1 MATYGGSSSSNP
13 TRMVTF
19 ITSDGEEVKVP
30 VAIAMEFKTMIEFL
44 EGDLDRPEVENA
56 PFPLSNVDSQ
66 TLRQIVILTEARLR
80 FRLQYEALE
89 KERLVELPSKYE
101 ALEIERVLLPSK
113 YQALEIAR
121 EFELPSK
128 YLAFEKERQK
138 FETEF
143 FGRQSDEAIVKLVKA
158 ADFLEIKELL
168 DSVMPSFRKRFGL
181 GDDKGVDFVYSAEA
195 EEIFRRRAAPASVGA
210 ST

>member
-19 ITSDGEEVKVP
+19 KTSDGKEVKVP
-30 VAIAMEFKTMIEFL
+30 VAIAMESKTLREVFD
-44 EGDLDRPEVENA
+44 GDLDRPEVENA

-66 TLRQIVILTEARLR
+66 TLRLIVGFTRVTLQ
-80 FRLQYEALE
+80 FRSKYEAFE

-121 EFELPSK
+121 EFELPLK
-128 YLAFEKERQK
+128 YQALEKERQK

-143 FGRQSDEAIVKLVKA
+143 FGRQSDEAIVKLIKA

-210 ST
+210 RT

>member
-66 TLRQIVILTEARLR
+66 TLRRIVDFTRDSLLWRSR
-80 FRLQYEALE
+80 YEALE
-89 KERLVELPSKYE
+89 KERLVELPSKYL
-101 ALEIERVLLPSK
+101 ALD
-113 YQALEIAR
+113 IAR

-128 YLAFEKERQK
+128 YQALEKERQK

-210 ST
+210 GT